1 MSVHRDWLRV
11 GHGGKN
17 GLARVTGLGL
27 GGAQGQPE
35 ARQPGIAA
43 TPNLGARRFWGP

>member
-1 MSVHRDWLRV
+1 MSVHRDWLMV

-17 GLARVTGLGL
+17 GLARVTGLAW
-27 GGAQGQPE
+27 GAQGQPE